1 MTTAPDG
8 RFDRYEILG
17 HIGTG
22 GMGEVFKARARGAHG
37 FEKVVA
43 LKRLRPRWARD
54 REMAARLIDEARI
67 SARLQHA
74 NIVQVFDFGR
84 LKDELFIVMEYVDGP
99 SLDAILVALEN
110 RGEWISL
117 AQTLQVI
124 VEVARALE
132 YAHRFSGEET
142 VGLVHRD
149 VTPSNILVSRDGI
162 VKLTDFGIA
171 AWSELD
177 RPADPAGKPPY
188 MAPEQLRGDPLDGRA
203 DLFSLG
209 VTFYR
214 LLTRNHP
221 WPRGIEDA
229 ERRAYQPPSRF
240 DPSLLPE
247 IEALVAELLESDRD
261 RRLASADLLLRE
273 LLELSYAAHIVLD
286 PLALRPLAEIPSR
299 GDLSSGAHPR
309 KMPEVLIATAATDG
323 GATILGAMDPTRTA
337 NLADRDQ
344 RRTIAPSRP
353 RRWSARRAGLV
364 AVALLSAAIG
374 LIWTAGLRPDGRS
387 SRGTPTA
394 AMRDSS
400 AGADAAATGQHRG
413 IAVAERRAIEAG
425 VATDGPRADTTAPRA
440 DTTAPRRRRASRGRA
455 PVRRTRARPIAAR
468 KPPVERATGKL
479 DIHVDPWA
487 EVWVDGTKLPQTA
500 PLRGLRLPAGT
511 HRLRLVNP
519 ELGKQA
525 VRQVNVPANG
535 SIRINVSLRR

>member
-54 REMAARLIDEARI
+54 RAMAARLIDEARI

-124 VEVARALE
+124 VELARALE

-221 WPRGIEDA
+221 WPRGIVDPEQ
-229 ERRAYQPPSRF
+229 RAYQPPSRY

-247 IEALVAELLESDRD
+247 IEALVTELLESDRD

-273 LLELSYAAHIVLD
+273 LLELSYATHIVLD

-309 KMPEVLIATAATDG
+309 NMPEVLVATAATDG

-353 RRWSARRAGLV
+353 RRWSAWRAGLV

-374 LIWTAGLRPDGRS
+374 LIWAAGLWPRGRS
-387 SRGTPTA
+387 SRDTPTA
-394 AMRDSS
+394 AMHDSS
-400 AGADAAATGQHRG
+400 AGADAAATGQQRG
-413 IAVAERRAIEAG
+413 IAVAERRAIDAG
-425 VATDGPRADTTAPRA
+425 VATDGPRA

-455 PVRRTRARPIAAR
+455 SVRRARARPIAAR
-468 KPPVERATGKL
+468 KPPVERATGEL